1 MQTFK
6 DTEGREWKLRLTI
19 GTAQRV
25 QETCGVNLLEPEVGN
40 PPLLTRLG
48 TDEMLLANVICA
60 MLGRQFEEKDLDA
73 ADVREA
79 FDGDTILAAQTAFY
93 AELQDFF
100 HQRGR
105 RERAKAVAKQAALIE
120 KAVQAAEA
128 KIDQI
133 NVDNVVDQAM
143 TDGTVGT
150 VGEMSGSS
158 PEPSASTPAR

>member
-25 QETCGVNLLEPEVGN
+25 QEACGVNLLEPEFSQKDGE

-60 MLGRQFEEKDLDA
+60 MLARQFNEKGLDA
-73 ADVREA
+73 EDVREA

-93 AELQDFF
+93 GELQDFF
-100 HQRGR
+100 RQRGR
-105 RERAKAVAKQAALIE
+105 AERAKAVAKQAALIE
-120 KAVQAAEA
+120 RAVLAAEA
-128 KIDQI
+128 KIDAI
-133 NVDNVVDQAM
+133 DVETVVQEI
-143 TDGTVGT
+143 DGA
-150 VGEMSGSS
+150 MSGSL
-158 PEPSASTPAR
+158 PEPSASTPGR